1 MNNDIYNKKLR
12 KKQDKQQIYQ
22 PRNINRVDMDRD
34 SSLNFNTNSIS
45 LF

>member
-22 PRNINRVDMDRD
+22 PRNINRADMDRD